1 MKRSAPAAPE
11 IVTLERAVCGII
23 ITPLETRGVG
33 PVISL
38 AIHTARGGGVSCG
51 GVGDVLAE
59 ACRLLQNGQRVRV
72 IGEHR
77 RGGKGIEPVFWL
89 RWIESAL

>member
-1 MKRSAPAAPE
+1 MKRPAAAPE
-11 IVTLERAVCGII
+11 IVTLEGAVSGII
-23 ITPLETRGVG
+23 ISPLASRGFG

-38 AIHTARGGGVSCG
+38 AIHTANGGGVSCG

-59 ACRLLQNGQRVRV
+59 ACRLLQNGQQVSAV
-72 IGEHR
+72 GEHR

-89 RWIESAL
+89 RWIEAL

>member
-11 IVTLERAVCGII
+11 IVTLEGAVSGII
-23 ITPLETRGVG
+23 ITPLASRGFG

-38 AIHTARGGGVSCG
+38 AIHTASGGGVSCG
-51 GVGDVLAE
+51 GVGNALAE

-89 RWIESAL
+89 RWIEAAL